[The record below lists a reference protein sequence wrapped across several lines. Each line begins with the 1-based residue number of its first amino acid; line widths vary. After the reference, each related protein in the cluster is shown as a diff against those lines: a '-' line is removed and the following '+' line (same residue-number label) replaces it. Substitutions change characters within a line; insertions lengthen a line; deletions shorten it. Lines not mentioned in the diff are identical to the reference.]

1 MLKNS
6 AFLTSPHALRG
17 DDTTATEHS
26 FSTNP
31 PSTHTKKKHMYT
43 PDVLGRKWAF
53 FSLFFFFLLA
63 EKPFE
68 KKKRIPRN
76 EQSPIQSK
84 RKKKESTQVHA
95 SLMNHRLT

>member
-68 KKKRIPRN
+68 KKTN
-76 EQSPIQSK
+76 
-84 RKKKESTQVHA
+84 STE
-95 SLMNHRLT
+95 